1 MNALEKADA
10 LTDEAICDPDCCG
23 FTIVA
28 AI

>member
-1 MNALEKADA
+1 ML
-10 LTDEAICDPDCCG
+10 LGTDEAICDPDCCG